1 MPWVQE
7 SSVADLDAPSL
18 QARYVT
24 IAPMSLAGGKG
35 HLVVIEEADMVNARR
50 PSDQDPEVTV
60 SRSADSNQSPESDPT
75 PEVQENILDAVSKD
89 LGGDGQSGI
98 APQLSVSKLQEKGSL
113 AEVIMRSAGLV
124 AIAFNDEAETVY
136 WSEGAQALTGL
147 GQKDVPDLKTFTE
160 KVFPHGKE
168 RKLFKHWLDSEPED
182 RSQELKIRTLDSIL
196 SSVWRA
202 GEWNDADTG
211 ELGMLWTRLDPPRI
225 LGGQKAASLD
235 EGEPAIPS
243 DDS

>member
-1 MPWVQE
+1 VVTANQE
-7 SSVADLDAPSL
+7 
-18 QARYVT
+18 
-24 IAPMSLAGGKG
+24 
-35 HLVVIEEADMVNARR
+35 
-50 PSDQDPEVTV
+50 
-60 SRSADSNQSPESDPT
+60 
-75 PEVQENILDAVSKD
+75 
-89 LGGDGQSGI
+89 

-196 SSVWRA
+196 SSVRRA